1 MSGTKHWSF
10 EDSDI
15 ADTFDDHVRTQLP
28 WYDLVTTFITG
39 IIENYLPDSGV
50 LYDIGASTGNITKS
64 CGSLITERDATAISL
79 ESSGR
84 MCKAWNG
91 VGILQHAD
99 AASYDYEPFDV
110 AICFLTAMFMSVSQ
124 RRIFF
129 DNLHKAKKDGGV
141 IVLVDKFCDWEGYEG
156 TVFRRITMLFKLE
169 NGQTPEQV
177 LEKELSLAGVQRPMT
192 KNEID
197 TSVQFFQ
204 MGEFRGYLL

>member
-1 MSGTKHWSF
+1 MGNSHWSF

-39 IIENYLPDSGV
+39 IIENYLPASGV
-50 LYDIGASTGNITKS
+50 MYAIGASTGNITKS
-64 CGSLITERDATAISL
+64 CGSLLKERDATAISI
-79 ESSGR
+79 EASER

-91 VGILQHAD
+91 GGMLQHTD
-99 AASYDYEPFDV
+99 AVGYDYEPFDV
-110 AICFLTAMFMSVSQ
+110 AVCFLTAMFMSVSQ

-129 DNLHKAKKDGGV
+129 NNLHKAKKDGGV